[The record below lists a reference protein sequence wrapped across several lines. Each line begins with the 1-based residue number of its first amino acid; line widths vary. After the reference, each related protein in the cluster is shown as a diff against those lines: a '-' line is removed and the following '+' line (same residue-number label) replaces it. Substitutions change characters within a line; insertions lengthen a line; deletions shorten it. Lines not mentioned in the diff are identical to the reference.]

1 MNNRIIPKVDS
12 YLVKEKVDHRGNRVT
27 SLRPSI
33 VLALMKL
40 FQKLPVRTF
49 EVKLPKLIATICN
62 ALKSKDSN
70 KRDVA
75 RETMSKMAV
84 SLELKY
90 LPMILSELAVSLSEG
105 YKLHV
110 RSATLHSIVVALSKT
125 HRSTGS
131 TCALQDLPYDR
142 CIPAMLDL
150 IHQDLF
156 DDAADIKDAKH
167 VEKSLVKEAKG
178 SKSLDSLEIISRSCL
193 FKPSMAR
200 AENATKTSAV
210 HALVTPFIDRLRD
223 PDVKPSTIRK
233 VKECLNRVA
242 VGFSSNPTTEFAEI
256 LPFVFA
262 TTAPFVDDQRGH
274 LRINDELEEDS
285 GDEAT
290 TPIQVSGGSLVS
302 TGKQENDVVAV
313 ATWVPTSLGRIESQ
327 KEAIK
332 MRRMQKKALHKVID
346 GRAAPKLTG
355 SGRSILASAA
365 KANKSLNNPTNACAL
380 SFGLTLLNSSL
391 KRSKID
397 VTDES
402 LVEMADPYLRLLTH
416 CVRFSSDSN
425 AVVLSLRSLGILLR
439 LNLPSVS
446 KFARSLGPS
455 ILDHITSSHAA
466 SNTQSDLVQSCFRS
480 LTLLISHKKFSG
492 RGQNGHEQIC
502 GTLPLSSEQM
512 QALLSLLHSA
522 VRESDHHNATFGL
535 IKAIL
540 NMKYMSSEFYDLM
553 DIVQNL
559 SAQSMKETIRL
570 VRKALVQRHSML
582 YVLILCILYSKARRS
597 FCNISLTIPWEAR
610 GLKDIYSRQF

>member
-1 MNNRIIPKVDS
+1 MNNRIIPKVDA
-12 YLVKEKVDHRGNRVT
+12 YLVKEKVGHRGNRVK
-27 SLRPSI
+27 SLRPSVI
-33 VLALMKL
+33 LALMKL

-70 KRDVA
+70 ERDVA

-110 RSATLHSIVVALSKT
+110 RSATLHSIVVALSKARQST
-125 HRSTGS
+125 RQSTGS

-150 IHQDLF
+150 IHRDLF
-156 DDAADIKDAKH
+156 DDAADIKNAKH
-167 VEKSLVKEAKG
+167 VEKRLVKEAKG

-210 HALVTPFIDRLRD
+210 HALVTPFIERLRD

-242 VGFSSNPTTEFAEI
+242 VGFSSNPTTEYVEI

-274 LRINDELEEDS
+274 SRIDDELEEDS
-285 GDEAT
+285 DDEAAN
-290 TPIQVSGGSLVS
+290 PLQVSGGSLVS
-302 TGKQENDVVAV
+302 TGKQQNDVVAV
-313 ATWVPTSLGRIESQ
+313 ATWVPTSLGKIGSQ

-355 SGRSILASAA
+355 SGRSTLASAA
-365 KANKSLNNPTNACAL
+365 KANTSLNNPTNACAL

-397 VTDES
+397 VTDET

-425 AVVLSLRSLGILLR
+425 AVILSLRSLGILLR

-446 KFARSLGPS
+446 KFAKFLGPS

-480 LTLLISHKKFSG
+480 LTLLISHRKFSG
-492 RGQNGHEQIC
+492 HGQSDHEQIC
-502 GTLPLSSEQM
+502 GTLPLSSDQM

-540 NMKYMSSEFYDLM
+540 NKKYMSSEFYDLM

-559 SAQSMKETIRL
+559 SVQSQKDTIRL
-570 VRKALVQRHSML
+570 VRNAPCATFMQVPF
-582 YVLILCILYSKARRS
+582 LILFNTAKLADL
-597 FCNISLTIPWEAR
+597 FTISHRLSHGKPAA
-610 GLKDIYSRQF
+610 